1 MSDRIYSEL
10 TENYH
15 RLSASHPANALYDRP
30 TILRLVGTLDGQHV
44 LELGC
49 ATGHLTQQLLAAG
62 AEVTAVDRSP
72 EMVRIAHERLH
83 GRVRIHIGD
92 LNAPLTMVA
101 DASVDAAVASLV
113 LHYLPDWQ
121 PLLAEV
127 RRCLRP
133 GGALV
138 MSIHHPIIGWLRSDR
153 SDYHR
158 TELIEEEWDVDGVRV
173 AAEMLCRPMSAVFA
187 PLLAAG
193 FVINAVEEPV
203 PDNDGR
209 DIAEPRVRRV
219 LNTQPVF
226 LYVRALSSNTGDFH
240 SATMQL

>member
-1 MSDRIYSEL
+1 MLSDRIYSDLAES
-10 TENYH
+10 YH

-30 TILRLVGTLDGQHV
+30 TILRLVGALDGQHV

-62 AEVTAVDRSP
+62 AEVTAVDRSA
-72 EMVRIAHERLH
+72 EMVRIARERLH
-83 GRVRIHIGD
+83 GRARIHHGD
-92 LNAPLTMVA
+92 LNAPLSLTMVA
-101 DASVDAAVASLV
+101 DASVDVAVASLV

-121 PLLAEV
+121 PPLAQI

-138 MSIHHPIIGWLRSDR
+138 MSSHHPITGWLRSDR

-158 TELIEEEWDVDGVRV
+158 TDLIEEQWDVDGVRV
-173 AAEMLCRPMSAVFA
+173 AAEMWRRPISAVFA

-193 FVINAVEEPV
+193 FVIDAVEEPL

-209 DIAEPRVRRV
+209 DIADPRVRRV
-219 LNTQPVF
+219 LTTQPVF
-226 LYVRALSSNTGDFH
+226 LYVRALS
-240 SATMQL
+240 